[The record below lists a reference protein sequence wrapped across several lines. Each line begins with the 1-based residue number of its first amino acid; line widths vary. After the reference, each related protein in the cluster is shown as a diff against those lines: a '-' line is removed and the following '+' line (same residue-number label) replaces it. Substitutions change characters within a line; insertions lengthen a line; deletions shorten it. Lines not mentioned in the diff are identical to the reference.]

1 VTDPKESQVKDNFS
15 TFLRKASND
24 WAQQTPSSADEVL
37 PAPEDTSAVPD
48 AATSGTASAERPPA
62 PEPVD
67 LRMQLVTYLA
77 ENGPAPIA
85 DIQST
90 FGLGFT
96 EIGPLVLK
104 LEAAGLIQ
112 MSGQPGVEVVGLTP
126 QGKELA

>member
-1 VTDPKESQVKDNFS
+1 MDPKESQVKDNFS

-24 WAQQTPSSADEVL
+24 WAQQTSSDVGSSAEEAAADAE
-37 PAPEDTSAVPD
+37 
-48 AATSGTASAERPPA
+48 AATSTTATAERPPA

-67 LRMQLVTYLA
+67 LRMRLVTYLA
-77 ENGPAPIA
+77 EKGQAPIA

-90 FGLGFT
+90 FGLGFS
-96 EIGPLVLK
+96 EVGPLVLK

-112 MSGQPGVEVVGLTP
+112 VSGQPGVEVVGLTP